1 MSRKLL
7 AELRIVPMI
16 LIMGTIFILSDQ
28 PGDTLYLPPI
38 PGIDKLAHAL
48 VYGVL
53 AVTAIFAFGVRY
65 RETRP
70 AVAMLATTLF
80 CLCYGISDEFHQ
92 SFVPGRNPSGFDVLA
107 DVCGALAACLFW
119 AGLKKRQQGRLAAD
133 NII

>member
-7 AELRIVPMI
+7 AGLKIAPMI
-16 LIMGTIFILSDQ
+16 MIMGAIFILSDQ

-38 PGIDKLAHAL
+38 SGIDKLAHAL

-53 AVTAIFAFGVRY
+53 AATAIFAFSARY
-65 RETRP
+65 RESRP
-70 AVAMLATTLF
+70 AMAMVATTLF

-107 DVCGALAACLFW
+107 DACGALAVCLFW
-119 AGLKKRQQGRLAAD
+119 ASLKKR
-133 NII
+133 